1 MHREYCINSHIDILV
16 AVQIISLS
24 GTFDLVI
31 VAIYDQERVYIRAQ
45 TWLQFI
51 YKTIN
56 YSPTKFRNIQRYFII
71 YKLKS
76 ICNT

>member
-1 MHREYCINSHIDILV
+1 MHREYCFNSHIDILV

-24 GTFDLVI
+24 GTFDLFI

-51 YKTIN
+51 
-56 YSPTKFRNIQRYFII
+56 
-71 YKLKS
+71 
-76 ICNT
+76 